1 MKKYNITYQKNG
13 EIKNQIVTDIEL
25 ELIKKEFD
33 ILTIKAKKSIFEIK
47 FKNRVRVPKKEL
59 LLIFFELNL
68 MLESNINI
76 SDAIDILIKSKKNK
90 KTQKFLQAMNYAL
103 SNSMPIS
110 EVLDVFVIEDFVK
123 DFLNISQNSSNLAR
137 NVDAIYHLLK
147 EQDSIKKSFYKALGY
162 PIFLFFTFLASLF
175 IIFSFVIPSFKSIFQ
190 NQIENLPQSTKILLN
205 MEIFFKEYSLIFI
218 IIVSFLILF
227 LIFLYKISKKFE
239 YFLDYIFIKYI
250 PIFSIVL
257 RNLQLYKLFLVV
269 DIMQKSKYEFHKAF
283 LNSKLLVKNKYLL
296 DKIRVIDSLLEN
308 GKSICF
314 AFKDVNI
321 FDDIILNLLNTG
333 EVTNSLEIVV
343 PEIKNIYKHRF
354 ENSVNLMISI
364 IQPLFL
370 LIIASMI
377 LFIVLAIF
385 TPIWEMGSLIK

>member
-47 FKNRVRVPKKEL
+47 FKNRIKVPKKEL

-110 EVLDVFVIEDFVK
+110 EVLDEFVIEDFVK

-343 PEIKNIYKHRF
+343 PEIKKIYKHRF

-385 TPIWEMGSLIK
+385 TPIWEMGNLIK

>member
-47 FKNRVRVPKKEL
+47 FKNRVKVPKKEL

-110 EVLDVFVIEDFVK
+110 EVLDEFVIEDFVK

-343 PEIKNIYKHRF
+343 PEIKKIYKHRF

-385 TPIWEMGSLIK
+385 TPIWEMGNLIK

>member
-68 MLESNINI
+68 MLESNINV

-110 EVLDVFVIEDFVK
+110 EVLDEFVIEDFVK